1 MLNSSWIVL
10 PLRVLLAMVFAAL
23 VVAQTFSLPG
33 QFAHMAEESPEAAP
47 LAWVLLAFWVLE
59 LLCVQVVIVCTWRL
73 LTLVKDDRIFSN
85 SSLRWVDVIVWSFV
99 AAWVLLLSLSA
110 SLTAFIYF
118 TPELR
123 DPGLPM
129 LLFGVVLIGAVVVL
143 LMVLMRALLRQA
155 TILRT
160 DMEAVI

>member
-1 MLNSSWIVL
+1 
-10 PLRVLLAMVFAAL
+10 
-23 VVAQTFSLPG
+23 
-33 QFAHMAEESPEAAP
+33 MATQSPKAAP
-47 LAWVLLAFWVLE
+47 LAWALLAFWVLE

-73 LTLVKDDRIFSN
+73 LTMVKDDRIFSE
-85 SSLRWVDVIVWSFV
+85 SSLRWVDVIVWSFIT
-99 AAWVLLLSLSA
+99 AWVLLLSLSV
-110 SLTAFIYF
+110 SLTAFLYF

>member
-1 MLNSSWIVL
+1 MLKTRCIVL
-10 PLRVLLAMVFAAL
+10 PLRILLATVFAAL

-33 QFAHMAEESPEAAP
+33 QFTHMATESPEAAF
-47 LAWVLLAFWVLE
+47 LAWALLAFWVLE

-73 LTLVKDDRIFSN
+73 LTMVRDDRIFSED
-85 SSLRWVDVIVWSFV
+85 SLRWVDVIVCSFT
-99 AAWVLLLSLSA
+99 AAWVLVLGLSV
-110 SLTAFIYF
+110 SLTAFLYF

-160 DMEAVI
+160 EMEAVI